1 MSNKNRNIGLN
12 FIGIPLADLEW
23 DKNNGLHY
31 SLRPDFIKNQTRCQ
45 WDLALDPK
53 KTKNRDGHGDHPLNN
68 TPTTIYFR
76 STVELAITLRNA
88 HYCRMSKSGRSLP
101 APPCL
106 DCTCAVEEV
115 GKMSYMWGSG
125 FIF

>member
-53 KTKNRDGHGDHPLNN
+53 KQKIGTATETIHWTIHLQLMLVMGGKERLFD
-68 TPTTIYFR
+68 TP
-76 STVELAITLRNA
+76 VEVSYNDFDFFHRKRNL
-88 HYCRMSKSGRSLP
+88 G
-101 APPCL
+101 
-106 DCTCAVEEV
+106 
-115 GKMSYMWGSG
+115 
-125 FIF
+125 I